1 MKRNHSDSV
10 IGRDLLYTFFYSN
23 RQHSLTVL
31 PQEDYNFTT
40 DLICFQYQNQKRSFG
55 ITKGG
60 KGEGVTKKFSSDVN
74 LYLCSL
80 RLCPSKLQADYKVK
94 KKKWENK
101 LRIILIKAFFVYSIK
116 DIFKMSGSFWTSER
130 ENTISCS
137 NNRVK
142 PNVILS
148 YQWLEYSN
156 LQTQGSNQLRYDFQY
171 RAPWK
176 HEAIIT

>member
-94 KKKWENK
+94 KKNGRISSELSWLK
-101 LRIILIKAFFVYSIK
+101 LFLY
-116 DIFKMSGSFWTSER
+116 
-130 ENTISCS
+130 
-137 NNRVK
+137 
-142 PNVILS
+142 ILS
-148 YQWLEYSN
+148 KTFLKCLDLSGHQKERTPSLVLTIELN
-156 LQTQGSNQLRYDFQY
+156 QTSSFPTNGWSTATCRPKDL
-171 RAPWK
+171 
-176 HEAIIT
+176 TS